1 MMSLEYMLAR
11 RMEQGSG
18 VERGV
23 VMMRIAAITV
33 ALAVATMII
42 TLSVFV
48 GFREEITSDFRGF
61 AADVAV
67 IDVAGFG
74 RSEAQAMEADREFEA
89 QVRALAEVRSMG
101 AYATVGC
108 MVKSGDNVVGL
119 QLKGVDKDY
128 PLEWWQTKIV
138 EGSVPDIKASAR
150 SKQLLLSRATARSL
164 AVEVG
169 DKIEILYI
177 DEQTKPRRDSF
188 RVAGIFSTGLEEMDR
203 SLALADVRDVRRLAG
218 WGNNLVTGYDIMLQS
233 PEQAGDVATR
243 IDQIIETLPDHSGV
257 VSALAATTQMR
268 NPVVFDWLKAHTVIA
283 QTIII
288 IMMVVLL
295 FNMAAAMLI
304 MVFERIGTIG
314 VLKAQG
320 MRNSAI
326 RKVFLY
332 RAALL
337 FIKGAVW
344 GNIIG
349 LAVVAVQA
357 LWHPIKLDPDGYML
371 TQLPVRWEL
380 WWWAVL
386 NVATLLA
393 TVLVMVLPSA
403 MVARLRPEQSLKY
416 KL

>member
-1 MMSLEYMLAR
+1 
-11 RMEQGSG
+11 
-18 VERGV
+18 V
-23 VMMRIAAITV
+23 
-33 ALAVATMII
+33 
-42 TLSVFV
+42 
-48 GFREEITSDFRGF
+48 
-61 AADVAV
+61 
-67 IDVAGFG
+67 
-74 RSEAQAMEADREFEA
+74 
-89 QVRALAEVRSMG
+89 
-101 AYATVGC
+101 
-108 MVKSGDNVVGL
+108 
-119 QLKGVDKDY
+119 
-128 PLEWWQTKIV
+128 
-138 EGSVPDIKASAR
+138 KASAR
-150 SKQLLLSRATARSL
+150 SKQLLVSLATARSL

-177 DEQTKPRRDSF
+177 DAGTKPRRDSF
-188 RVAGIFSTGLEEMDR
+188 RVAGIFSTGLEEMDKA
-203 SLALADVRDVRRLAG
+203 LALADVRDVRRLAG
-218 WGNNLVTGYDIMLQS
+218 WNDSQITGYDIMLHDPQQS
-233 PEQAGDVATR
+233 IDVAVR
-243 IDQIIETLPDHSGV
+243 IDDIIAGLPDHSGM

-268 NPVVFDWLKAHTVIA
+268 HPVVFDWLKAHTIIA

-288 IMMVVLL
+288 IMMIVLL
-295 FNMAAAMLI
+295 FNMAAALLI

-337 FIKGAVW
+337 FVKGAVW

-357 LWHPIKLDPDGYML
+357 LWHPIRLDPNGYML
-371 TQLPVRWEL
+371 AFLPVRWEL
-380 WWWAVL
+380 WWWVML
-386 NVATLLA
+386 NIGTLLA

>member
-1 MMSLEYMLAR
+1 MGLEYMLAR
-11 RMEQGSG
+11 RMERGGG

-23 VMMRIAAITV
+23 VMMRIATITV

-42 TLSVFV
+42 TMSVFV

-61 AADVAV
+61 AADIAV
-67 IDVAGFG
+67 VDIAGFG
-74 RSEAQAMEADREFEA
+74 RGEAQTMTSDEVFEA
-89 QVRALAEVRSMG
+89 QVNALAEVRSMG
-101 AYATVGC
+101 EYATVGC
-108 MVKSGDNVVGL
+108 MAKSGDNVVGL
-119 QLKGVDKDY
+119 QLKGVDEDY
-128 PLEWWQTKIV
+128 PLEWWQTKVI
-138 EGSVPDIKASAR
+138 EGSVPDVKALAR
-150 SKQLLLSRATARSL
+150 SKQLLVSLATARSL

-177 DEQTKPRRDSF
+177 DAGTKPRRDSF
-188 RVAGIFSTGLEEMDR
+188 RVAGIFSTGLEEMDKA
-203 SLALADVRDVRRLAG
+203 LALADVRDVRRLAG
-218 WGNNLVTGYDIMLQS
+218 WNDSQITGYDIMLHDPQQS
-233 PEQAGDVATR
+233 IEVAVR
-243 IDQIIETLPDHSGV
+243 IDDIIAGLPDHSGM

-268 NPVVFDWLKAHTVIA
+268 HPVVFDWLKAHTIIA

-288 IMMVVLL
+288 IMMIVLL
-295 FNMAAAMLI
+295 FNMAAALLI

-326 RKVFLY
+326 RRVFLY

-337 FIKGAVW
+337 FVKGAVW

-357 LWHPIKLDPDGYML
+357 LWHPIRLDPNGYML
-371 TQLPVRWEL
+371 AFLPVRWEL
-380 WWWAVL
+380 WWWVAL
-386 NVATLLA
+386 NIGTLLA

>member
-1 MMSLEYMLAR
+1 MGLEYMLAR

-23 VMMRIAAITV
+23 VMMRIATLTV

-48 GFREEITSDFRGF
+48 GFREEITNDFRGF
-61 AADVAV
+61 ASDIAI
-67 IDVAGFG
+67 IDIAGFG
-74 RSEAQAMEADREFEA
+74 RTEAQTMTSDKSFEE
-89 QVRALAEVRSMG
+89 QVKALAEVNSIG

-108 MVKSGDNVVGL
+108 MAKSGDNVVGL

-128 PLEWWQTKIV
+128 PLEWWQSKIV
-138 EGSVPDIKASAR
+138 EGAMPDVKGSVR
-150 SKQLLLSRATARSL
+150 SKQLLISRATARNL
-164 AVEVG
+164 AVAVN

-177 DEQTKPRRDSF
+177 GSDSKPRRDSF
-188 RVAGIFSTGLEEMDR
+188 RIAGIFSTGLEEMDR
-203 SLALADVRDVRRLAG
+203 ALALADVRDVRRLAG
-218 WGNNLVTGYDIMLQS
+218 WHNRQITGYDIMLQS
-233 PEQAGDVATR
+233 PRQAGDVATL
-243 IDQIIETLPDHSGV
+243 IDNIIAELPDHSGI

-268 NPVVFDWLKAHTVIA
+268 HPVVFDWLKAHTIIA

-326 RKVFLY
+326 RRVFLY

-337 FIKGAVW
+337 FVKGAVW

-357 LWHPIKLDPDGYML
+357 LWHPIKLDPSGYML
-371 TQLPVRWEL
+371 AFLPVRWEL
-380 WWWAVL
+380 WWWVAL
-386 NVATLLA
+386 NIGTLLA